1 MQQPLSRA
9 LLAVLITVL
18 PLLSTIFAQKTAKS
32 NGIFLLSR
40 TIDVPADADLSAV
53 RTVTNDDDAHGWVVR
68 LLQFDHLPTLS
79 EKVELNGWGVL
90 LLDYLPTNAYVAI
103 FPTLSERN
111 DLVKLFKKLGVQN
124 AFILRGSDK
133 MCLEMLQDNY
143 PEYNQKAVGKYDI
156 NVQIHYFWKKG
167 EAYYDLQKR
176 GFMVVSDN
184 NPMTRSLTVR
194 VRKSDIEQLAAL
206 PYVRFVDF
214 GLGEPIP
221 EDNKGRTSHRSNML
235 NSDSRNG
242 LKYDGSGIGIAW
254 GDDGSVGPHIDFQG
268 RLINPI
274 PYTEAN
280 DLPESTHGDMT
291 AGVGAGA
298 GNLDPTLRSNA
309 SGATVISYYI
319 SNYPQLTNAVDNQ
332 ARYNAYI
339 TSSSYAQ
346 LSCSIYDGSSSSI
359 DEQVFYNQKL
369 LHVFS
374 AGNIGASLCPRINI
388 SGFGNITGGF
398 KAAKNVMT
406 VGNLGLTDVLEASS
420 SRGPVFDGRIKPD
433 ICAVGTGTN
442 STGPNNTT
450 QTPPFVSGTSVACP
464 GIAGVAAQ
472 LYQAYKELNGGQ
484 IPESA
489 LIKALMMNSADDLG
503 NEGPDFQYGWG
514 RVNAWRAFKV
524 LKNKQYQKITISRQ
538 DSVKTIPLSIL
549 AGTKQIKIMA
559 YWHDAAAAPNANKVL
574 VNDLDMIVKNE
585 TTAVIYKPWR
595 LDTAAQRTFNSLAMP
610 AIRDE
615 DHVNNVEQIVID
627 TPSVAHLKIEIKATT
642 LPSDSLSFYLVYEFI
657 TDSITVTYPNG
668 GEPFVGGE
676 TEIIRWDAP
685 LKGGAFEV
693 EISYDNG
700 ATWQILATGL
710 TTTNFTWTLPTAVTG
725 KARIRVTRSGSLT
738 RDISDEPFTIMPTVK
753 NFRIASICNDTT
765 LLAWDALSDAVA
777 YEVSQLGSKY
787 MDSIGRTSAYFFTVR
802 IAATDSAWFSI
813 KAILA
818 DGGTS
823 RRSLAIPKPRK
834 TADCLATNLNERPLS
849 IPLLLASPNPSE
861 SGIFDIQLKNFNV
874 KVRTI
879 KVFNAVGQ
887 VVFSKSMDNFSSDF
901 IEQINLKNQAAGM
914 YLLHVQTERRI
925 YTLRLMKL

>member
-1 MQQPLSRA
+1 M
-9 LLAVLITVL
+9 
-18 PLLSTIFAQKTAKS
+18 STIFAQKTAKS

-103 FPTLSERN
+103 FPTLSDRN

-143 PEYNQKAVGKYDI
+143 PEYNQKVVGKYDI
-156 NVQIHYFWKKG
+156 NVQIHYFWKKS

-214 GLGEPIP
+214 GLGENIP

-298 GNLDPTLRSNA
+298 GNLDPILRSNA

-319 SNYPQLTNAVDNQ
+319 SNYPQLANAVDNQ

-433 ICAVGTGTN
+433 ICAVGTGIN

-472 LYQAYKELNGGQ
+472 LYQAYKELNDGQ

-574 VNDLDMIVKNE
+574 VNDLDMTVKNE
-585 TTAVIYKPWR
+585 ATGAVYKPWR
-595 LDTAAQRTFNSLAMP
+595 LDTAEQRTFNSLAMP

-627 TPSVAHLKIEIKATT
+627 SPSVASPNRNDNLKIKIVATT
-642 LPSDSLSFYLVYEFI
+642 LPSDSLSFYVVYEFI
-657 TDSITVTYPNG
+657 NDSITVTYPNG

-685 LKGGAFEV
+685 LKGGTFDV
-693 EISYDNG
+693 DVNYDNG

-710 TTTNFTWTLPTAVTG
+710 TATNFTWTVPTTATG
-725 KARIRVTRSGSLT
+725 KARIRVTRSGSLM
-738 RDISDEPFTIMPTVK
+738 RDVSDEPFTIMPTVK

-765 LLAWDALSDAVA
+765 LLAWDTLSDAVA
-777 YEVSQLGSKY
+777 YEVSQLGSRY
-787 MDSIGRTSAYFFTVR
+787 MDSVGRTSASSFAIR

-818 DGGTS
+818 DGGSS
-823 RRSLAIPKPRK
+823 RRALAIPKPRK
-834 TADCLATNLNERPLS
+834 MTTCLTTHLNEQNQGPLS
-849 IPLLLASPNPSE
+849 IQRLLAAPNPSE
-861 SGIFDIQLKNFNV
+861 SGVFDVHLDNV
-874 KVRTI
+874 YSKRIDI
-879 KVFNAVGQ
+879 KVFNTIGQ
-887 VVFSKSMDNFSSDF
+887 ALFSTSIDNLSGDLV
-901 IEQINLKNQAAGM
+901 EQINLKQQAAGV
-914 YLLHVQTERRI
+914 YFLHVQTERRH
-925 YTLRLMKL
+925 YVLRLMKL